1 LRLAHQTHEEN
12 KASMAHVSHKL
23 SNSVE
28 GALAAGGDPA
38 TSPLYVFGPF
48 LRLIVVSGVA
58 AVTFGATIWLVV
70 FTIAM
75 VSAMYRL
82 VMLWVTDGSGGSG
95 LSEEEFGGWAAK
107 VNASITF
114 VEYTLT
120 FLVSMAALV
129 TFLADRLPV
138 LNASILG
145 IQYRTLVAILLSI
158 AIGYLVNRGPKTS
171 AFAFGPATAGVLLL
185 LWAMIGTTIWQYG
198 FHLPALNWQ
207 AFTGDYLHFTFGGFT
222 RMLAVMT
229 GIEVFANLV
238 AAYDGQPR
246 QRSNKAFGSLLIIM
260 GTTAVTMLIV
270 GPAIA
275 NLSDATDPHVSVF
288 TQTMDQLLPAPLPYL
303 GTVVSV
309 LVLGSAAAASAQG
322 LQNLA
327 LGLKTRNYI
336 PAPLGQQNRFGVADK
351 PVWLE
356 VGLVTVI
363 FLLAGTKEETY
374 LAIYAAGVFVLLSM
388 TGWAATKRLLREL
401 RQGFTVSY
409 LAILVG
415 TVLAATITTVATV
428 VIFQERFFEGAW
440 TYFVF
445 IPLLYAAFSYVRGRL
460 GAPSSLAERLG
471 ELEGAMLG
479 GFGFGQSFAVQTAGR
494 GGVVGLPVTAS
505 RQQERAAATPTRPW
519 QRARGTP
526 RHVLVALDGSNYAE
540 QALPAAESICKAF
553 NARLTLVSVL
563 PQRSRI
569 WPFGR
574 SKSEPKAQGGGRR
587 KLEAYLQG
595 VAKRMEAKGVDVN
608 YSVLRGPVAESVN
621 RLMEEQAI
629 DMSIIST
636 HGRSGLQRWV
646 LGSVARR
653 LVQLVT
659 RPVLIIHPA
668 PDGPPPVPGFA
679 KLLVALDGSEFAE
692 RVLPMVR
699 ASTIYG
705 SVVHLLRVPDVPEP
719 QRYGTMVEEIQRL
732 RAEAEAEARQYL
744 EGIAQPLREE
754 GIETHVLVA
763 GSRPA
768 ETIIEVAEAEDVDV
782 IMISTHGE
790 GGLESLLVGSVADRV
805 VQQTHRP
812 VLLVPIYERRFPAS
826 EELS

>member
-1 LRLAHQTHEEN
+1 
-12 KASMAHVSHKL
+12 MAHVSHKL

-48 LRLIVVSGVA
+48 LRLIVVGGVA

-107 VNASITF
+107 VNAAITF

-120 FLVSMAALV
+120 FLVSMAALA
-129 TFLADRLPV
+129 TFLADRFPL
-138 LNASILG
+138 LNESTLG
-145 IQYRTLVAILLSI
+145 IQYRTLVAILLSLL
-158 AIGYLVNRGPKTS
+158 IGYLVNRGPKTS
-171 AFAFGPATAGVLLL
+171 AFAFGPATAGILLL
-185 LWAMIGTTIWQYG
+185 LWAMIGATIWQYG
-198 FHLPALNWQ
+198 FHLPTINWQ
-207 AFTGDYLHFTFGGFT
+207 AFSGEYLQFTFGGFT

-238 AAYDGQPR
+238 AAYDGEPR

-270 GPAIA
+270 GPAIGA
-275 NLSDATDPHVSVF
+275 LSDPTDPHVSVF

-303 GTVVSV
+303 GTLVSV

-327 LGLKTRNYI
+327 LGLKTRNYL
-336 PAPLGQQNRFGVADK
+336 PASFGQQNRFGVADK

-363 FLLAGTKEETY
+363 FLLAGTNEETY

-388 TGWAATKRLLREL
+388 TGWAASKRLVQKL
-401 RQGFTVSY
+401 RQGFSASNMAT
-409 LAILVG
+409 LVG
-415 TVLAATITTVATV
+415 TVLAASITTVATV
-428 VIFQERFFEGAW
+428 VIFRERFFEGAW

-445 IPLLYAAFSYVRGRL
+445 IPLLYAAFTYVRGQL
-460 GAPSSLAERLG
+460 GEPSSVAERLG
-471 ELEGAMLG
+471 ELQGAMLG
-479 GFGFGQSFAVQTAGR
+479 GFGFGQSFAAQAAG
-494 GGVVGLPVTAS
+494 GAGAVSLPIPSTLH
-505 RQQERAAATPTRPW
+505 EGAAAASPTNLW
-519 QRARGTP
+519 QQLRGAP
-526 RHVLVALDGSNYAE
+526 QHILVTLDGSDYAE
-540 QALPAAESICKAF
+540 QALPAAESLCKAY

-563 PQRSRI
+563 PKKPRFWSLGRSRAESI
-569 WPFGR
+569 AM
-574 SKSEPKAQGGGRR
+574 SGGRR
-587 KLEAYLQG
+587 ELEAYLG
-595 VAKRMEAKGVDVN
+595 DVAKRMRAKGIDVT
-608 YSVLRGPVAESVN
+608 YSLQRGPVAESVN
-621 RLMEEQAI
+621 RLMQEEAI

-636 HGRSGLQRWV
+636 RGRSGLQRWV
-646 LGSVARR
+646 LGSVANR

-668 PDGPPPVPGFA
+668 PDGPPPVPDFG
-679 KLLVALDGSEFAE
+679 KMLVALDGSEFAE

-699 ASTIYG
+699 ASTRYG
-705 SVVHLLRVPDVPEP
+705 SVVLLLRAPEVPEP
-719 QRYGTMVEEIQRL
+719 ERYGTMVEEIARL
-732 RAEAEAEARQYL
+732 RAEAETKARRYL
-744 EGIAQPLREE
+744 EGIAAALREE
-754 GIETHVLVA
+754 GIETQVLVA

-768 ETIIEVAEAEDVDV
+768 ETIIHVAEEEDVDV
-782 IMISTHGE
+782 IMLSTHGQGGPE
-790 GGLESLLVGSVADRV
+790 GMLVGSVADRV

-812 VLLVPIYERRFPAS
+812 IMLVPIHERRSSAS
-826 EELS
+826 KDPS